1 MEKTVATRQTGID
14 LLKITAMFM
23 IVVIHIL
30 EHYGVKESVAVFSAQ
45 SAAVKLLLT
54 MTAPAVNCY
63 ALCSGW
69 LLIDRQIKPKRLVSL
84 WLQVAFYSVSLTVLF
99 LVLTRAGIVGANS
112 LHVGMTDLFTA
123 VTPISRGAWWYA
135 SCYFGLFLLMPVL
148 NWVVR
153 NARKEHLQIALVLGF
168 LVGSLLTT
176 ITYGDGLGLKYG
188 YSILWLAF
196 LYVTGAYLKRYP
208 IKKIKSRS
216 CLLMYLGWV
225 VACWLFGMLCDRVF
239 MYRFTGQEKT
249 SNLLNLY
256 VSPVTVVSALLLF
269 VGFVSIQRKFRSA
282 KAIATVSALTFGI
295 YLIHTQDSVWV
306 YFDNCFAGL
315 AQDHPV
321 LLVCKTLLLG
331 AGIFAACGVIER
343 GRILLFQAIRADA
356 LADKIASIVKKW
368 VCFLARLLGKLEA

>member
-30 EHYGVKESVAVFSAQ
+30 EHYGVKETVTAFSSQ
-45 SAAVKLLLT
+45 SAVVKLLLT

-84 WLQVAFYSVSLTVLF
+84 WLQVAFYSVGFTALF
-99 LVLTRAGIVGANS
+99 LVLTRIGIVGVNG
-112 LHVGMTDLFTA
+112 LRIGMTDLFTA

-148 NWVVR
+148 NCVIR
-153 NARKEHLQIALVLGF
+153 NARKEHLRIALVLGF
-168 LVGSLLTT
+168 LAGSLLTT

-188 YSILWLAF
+188 YSVLWLAF

-208 IKKIKSRS
+208 IRKVKSGS
-216 CLLMYLGWV
+216 CFLIYFGWV
-225 VACWLFGMLCDRVF
+225 AAFWLFGMLCDRVF
-239 MYRFTGQEKT
+239 MYRLTGQEKT

-256 VSPVTVVSALLLF
+256 VSPVTVASALLLF
-269 VGFVSIQRKFRSA
+269 VGFVSIQREFRSA
-282 KAIATVSALTFGI
+282 KAIATVSSLTFGI

-321 LLVCKTLLLG
+321 FLVGKTFLLG
-331 AGIFAACGVIER
+331 AGIFAACGVIEW
-343 GRILLFQAIRADA
+343 GRIWLFQAIQAEN
-356 LADKIASIVKKW
+356 LADKIANIAN
-368 VCFLARLLGKLEA
+368 CFLARLLGRLEA